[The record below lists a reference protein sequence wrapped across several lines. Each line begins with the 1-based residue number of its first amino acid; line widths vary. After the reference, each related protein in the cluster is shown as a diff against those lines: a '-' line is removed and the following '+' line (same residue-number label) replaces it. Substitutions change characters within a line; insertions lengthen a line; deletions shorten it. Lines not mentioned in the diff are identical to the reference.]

1 MVSAGALSLALLA
14 GSLAAF
20 NPCGFALLPAYL
32 ISLLVDKEH
41 HQSKAELYGRALKF
55 TVATT
60 FGFILVFGAFAT
72 IIAPFIGSIA
82 RFLPY
87 LTVLVGA
94 ALFVAGVALILGRAL
109 TLAKIRNPNI
119 APTRKWRTQVGYG
132 ITFALASLSCT
143 IGPFLAITATAIQAK
158 NIVMVIVLFSAYAI
172 GMGIV
177 VLILALLVAAAR
189 SNWVYRIRNSQ
200 KIIGK
205 ISGTILIAVGIYV
218 AWYGWYEI
226 RVLSGDNSSDPLIS
240 FGTRIQSGITSW
252 VANLG
257 ARGVL
262 FSVAITVGVVA
273 TGVALSRW
281 RTKTKI
287 AD

>member
-32 ISLLVDKEH
+32 ISLLVDKDH
-41 HQSKAELYGRALKF
+41 HQSKAQLYGRALKF
-55 TVATT
+55 AVAMT

-72 IIAPFIGSIA
+72 VMAPFIGSIA
-82 RFLPY
+82 RYLPY
-87 LTVLVGA
+87 LTVLIGV
-94 ALFVAGVALILGRAL
+94 ALLVAGVALILGRAL
-109 TLAKIRNPNI
+109 TLAKVRNPNI
-119 APTRKWRTQVGYG
+119 APTRKWRTQIGYG

-158 NIVMVIVLFSAYAI
+158 SILKVIVLFTAYAL

-177 VLILALLVAAAR
+177 VLILALFVAAAR
-189 SNWVYRIRNSQ
+189 NNWVYRIRNSQ
-200 KIIGK
+200 LVIGK
-205 ISGTILIAVGIYV
+205 ISGIILIAVGIYV

-226 RVLSGDNSSDPLIS
+226 RVLGGDNSPDPLIS
-240 FGTRIQSGITSW
+240 YGTRIQSGITSW

-257 ARGVL
+257 TGGIL
-262 FSVAITVGVVA
+262 SIVGVA
-273 TGVALSRW
+273 TVVLATNFAISSR
-281 RTKTKI
+281 RTKSTR
-287 AD
+287 